1 MPRYFL
7 VLFLSFALS
16 LFIITPVLAA
26 VPILTPTGIPTC
38 DFCGWCNR
46 DINLQPPSDWAAC
59 QKCLYDATSGLPKE
73 HTYYTVLGC
82 FSTNP
87 ADYVQQLLTIVFSMA
102 GGIAF
107 LAVLAGSVIVL
118 TSSGNPE
125 RLKDGKDMI
134 VSSILGILII
144 LFAIFLLR
152 VVGVDILNIPGFT

>member
-1 MPRYFL
+1 MPRLFL

-16 LFIITPVLAA
+16 LFIITPA
-26 VPILTPTGIPTC
+26 VAQTPTPTGIPTC
-38 DFCGWCNR
+38 DLCGWCNR
-46 DINLQPPSDWAAC
+46 DINPKPSDWDAC
-59 QKCLYDATSGLPKE
+59 QKCLYDTASGLPKE